1 MVSGKRRLTACANT
15 CDAECLSVC
24 SSFISIFSYTPCNIY
39 FKGIQQNIPNIF
51 IPFSTK
57 NGSQIRNITPLEN
70 REKTI
75 IPNNSQLI
83 LGNDYTLNCRN
94 PKLQDLLDKKGAIVV
109 GTSPTANISVPQFYN
124 GVNSTHLQIEKQ
136 GSKIIATDLSSTQ
149 GTEIIPKDKIKAFQ
163 HGTENLKLAQGEIG
177 DCFVLATLYSL
188 SRTPIGQKMLENMV
202 QVDDN
207 GNYIVTFNNKKPITI
222 TPQELDSER
231 KSENKDWACGEMGT
245 KAIERAHAKSIKTN
259 LLMLN
264 SAQIDKGG
272 RITDA
277 LEIITGKKCTKH
289 KLSEENIDT
298 FLNSITKKGLENQFL
313 TCSTPHN
320 GNYGKFM
327 NSKSKFI
334 TGHAYS
340 IKNID
345 TKEKTI
351 EIVNPH
357 NTKKSEVI
365 SWDNFKSMFGYV
377 YIATM

>member
-1 MVSGKRRLTACANT
+1 MFIGK
-15 CDAECLSVC
+15 
-24 SSFISIFSYTPCNIY
+24 ISNYLN
-39 FKGIQQNIPNIF
+39 FKGIQQSIPPIF
-51 IPFSTK
+51 APFSKENNTT
-57 NGSQIRNITPLEN
+57 ITPLKK
-70 REKTI
+70 REETI
-75 IPNNSQLI
+75 VLNNSQLR
-83 LGNDYTLNCRN
+83 LGNDYTLNLRN
-94 PKLQDLLDKKGAIVV
+94 PNLQAALDKKGSIII
-109 GTSPTANISVPQFYN
+109 GTSADANISLPKFYDK
-124 GVNSTHLQIEKQ
+124 VNSKHLMLSKQ
-136 GSKIIATDLSSTQ
+136 DGEITATNLSSRYGTKIIPQ
-149 GTEIIPKDKIKAFQ
+149 KHIKAFQ
-163 HGTENLKLAQGEIG
+163 TGTQDLKIAQGEIG

-207 GNYIVTFNNKKPITI
+207 GNYIVTFNDKKPITI

-245 KAIERAHAKSIKTN
+245 KAIERAYAKLIKTN
-259 LLMLN
+259 QLMLN
-264 SAQIDKGG
+264 SVQIDKGG

-277 LEIITGKKCTKH
+277 LEIMTGKKCTKH

-298 FLNSITKKGLENQFL
+298 FLNRITEKGLDSQFL
-313 TCSTPHN
+313 ACSTPHI

-327 NSKSKFI
+327 NSESKFI

-365 SWDNFKSMFGYV
+365 SWDNFKSMFE
-377 YIATM
+377 YIYITDM

>member
-1 MVSGKRRLTACANT
+1 MCIGK
-15 CDAECLSVC
+15 
-24 SSFISIFSYTPCNIY
+24 ISNNIY

-57 NGSQIRNITPLEN
+57 NCSQISNITPLEN
-70 REKTI
+70 KEKTI
-75 IPNNSQLI
+75 VPNNSQLI

-94 PKLQDLLDKKGAIVV
+94 PKLQDLLNKKGTIVV

-136 GSKIIATDLSSTQ
+136 GSKIITTDLSSTQ

-188 SRTPIGQKMLENMV
+188 SRTPIGQKMLKNMV

-207 GNYIVTFNNKKPITI
+207 GNYIVTFNDKKPITI

-245 KAIERAHAKSIKTN
+245 KAIERAYAKLIKTN

-264 SAQIDKGG
+264 SVQIDKGG

-277 LEIITGKKCTKH
+277 LEIMTGKKCTKH

-298 FLNSITKKGLENQFL
+298 FLNSITEKGLDNQFL
-313 TCSTPHN
+313 ACSTPHI

-327 NSKSKFI
+327 NSESKFI

-340 IKNID
+340 VKNID

-365 SWDNFKSMFGYV
+365 SWDNFKSMFE
-377 YIATM
+377 YIYITDM